1 MWRHRQ
7 SVTVCILEFRLQFI
21 LSIIVGGFAL
31 YGASVLINSL
41 PVYFT
46 HKRILAWARDPA
58 MVKHFTGCA
67 NFYEWLKKLSDDA
80 VGRSDVLL
88 AIEAS
93 IAANQAPVG
102 YVDNEKVSRPLREL
116 GAKLR
121 QSWMIHLSSEAARR
135 AETGSNGM

>member
-1 MWRHRQ
+1 MH
-7 SVTVCILEFRLQFI
+7 FI
-21 LSIIVGGFAL
+21 LTVVIGGLAL
-31 YGASVLINSL
+31 YGASVLVNGL

-46 HKRILAWARDPA
+46 HKRILAWARDPE

-67 NFYEWLKKLSDDA
+67 NFYEWLKKLSDAA
-80 VGRSDVLL
+80 VGNSDIQL

-102 YVDNEKVSRPLREL
+102 YVDNEKASRPLREL

-121 QSWMIHLSSEAARR
+121 ESWMIHLSSEALRR
-135 AETGSNGM
+135 AETGSND